1 MVESS
6 PLCRGCNGW
15 RTKRHSG
22 AVILSQKQKENR
34 VSWFSGFMLL
44 IASMSNLLI
53 WDARSPGC
61 SSSNESS
68 FFHSAPV
75 PALVMRVINA
85 KISSLVTSVTPVP
98 TDTEGTLHRVSVWK
112 TLRIPS
118 KSVRRLTSAKRGS
131 AAVIQIHNVSTQM
144 WVVGRPIL

>member
-15 RTKRHSG
+15 RTKRYSG

-44 IASMSNLLI
+44 IASMSNS
-53 WDARSPGC
+53 RSSGC
-61 SSSNESS
+61 SSINESS

-144 WVVGRPIL
+144 WVVCRPIL